1 MNGREVADDAR
12 LQIRRRDGSEEREAD
27 VARNGSLA
35 KERSR
40 DHAYDEHRRDHRDR
54 DRDRDGGRL
63 SSHYDDEN
71 RREKDNYHTRAEQ
84 DKVSLDFPHLFR
96 SITSI
101 FLFE

>member
-1 MNGREVADDAR
+1 MGDDAR
-12 LQIRRRDGSEEREAD
+12 LLIRRRDGSEERDAD

-40 DHAYDEHRRDHRDR
+40 DHAYDEHRREHRDRDKDRDRDR

-71 RREKDNYHTRAEQ
+71 RREKDNHHTSLQQ
-84 DKVSLDFPHLFR
+84 DKVRDLLHL
-96 SITSI
+96 SQ
-101 FLFE
+101 E